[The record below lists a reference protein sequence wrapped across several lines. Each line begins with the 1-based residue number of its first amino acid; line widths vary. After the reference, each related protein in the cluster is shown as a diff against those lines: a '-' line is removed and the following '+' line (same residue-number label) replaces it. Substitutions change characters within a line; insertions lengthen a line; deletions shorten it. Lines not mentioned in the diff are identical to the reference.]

1 MQQKKNE
8 GHSAEYYVNKEMCIA
23 LCNHSK
29 VFQEQL
35 YLNISYMEDENH
47 KLISIYIQNDVK
59 FINDTRIQQKFI
71 ALGTNAKYKF

>member
-1 MQQKKNE
+1 MLQKKNG

-59 FINDTRIQQKFI
+59 FLNNTRIQKRFI
-71 ALGTNAKYKF
+71 TLGTNAKYKF

>member
-35 YLNISYMEDENH
+35 YLNISLYG
-47 KLISIYIQNDVK
+47 
-59 FINDTRIQQKFI
+59 R
-71 ALGTNAKYKF
+71 